1 LLAGSPQSVKV
12 DHRRPSAVRRRRRS
26 DAGFTLIEMIIVLA
40 LIGLM
45 MGVAVQGVRSFANS
59 DLRASSTK
67 LSGAIRYLFD
77 RASTTGKIHRLVI
90 DFEQRRYWAEV
101 SEDRFYIG
109 HQRETEESR
118 QHDLDEQAREDEDK
132 QRQEEQQA
140 NDPSTVDMTRYQPQ
154 EFRPK
159 RAQFSAFKEIA
170 VKPVEL
176 PKTVK
181 IAGLFTPRLAQPQG
195 TGRGYLYFFP
205 LGLSEAAQVFVSDI
219 NQQKFYTL
227 VVQPLTGRVTI
238 YNRYVEPPVDQ
249 QFDDEGTQIQR

>member
-1 LLAGSPQSVKV
+1 LPVDRSPRAPLDLTPGRLSTV
-12 DHRRPSAVRRRRRS
+12 DRREG
-26 DAGFTLIEMIIVLA
+26 GFTLLEMMIVLA
-40 LIGLM
+40 LVALM
-45 MGVAVQGVRSFANS
+45 MTVAVQGVRSFANS
-59 DLRASSTK
+59 DLRSSSTK

-90 DFEQRRYWAEV
+90 DFQQRRYWAEV

-109 HQRETEESR
+109 PQRETDDTR
-118 QHDLDEQAREDEDK
+118 QQAAEEQAREDEEK
-132 QRQEEQQA
+132 QRQDEQQA
-140 NDPSTVDMTRYQPQ
+140 NDPQAVDITRYQPK

-159 RAQFSAFKEIA
+159 RAQFSAFKEVA

-181 IAGLFTPRLAQPQG
+181 VAGLFTPRLAQPQA
-195 TGRGYLYFFP
+195 TGRGYIYFFP
-205 LGLSEAAQVFVSDI
+205 LGLSEAAQVFLSDI

-227 VVQPLTGRVTI
+227 VVHPLTGRVVV

-249 QFDDEGTQIQR
+249 QFDDSGNQIQK